1 MRVIQDDFESLPAS
15 ARELVFAVQ
24 KDEESNNLLPCVK
37 IAQGGMLSYI
47 H

>member
-1 MRVIQDDFESLPAS
+1 MRVMQDDFEGLPAS

-24 KDEESNNLLPCVK
+24 KDEESNNLLSCVK
-37 IAQGGMLSYI
+37 IAQDGMLSNI